1 MLKKFSA
8 LLLIFALLFSI
19 AGCSSTNN
27 QGTNITAPA
36 GSAADSNLSESQNT
50 VSTNTLG
57 LLKVHF
63 IDVGQGDSI
72 FIQSP
77 TGETMLIDAGVPQM
91 GNRVVNYLKNLGI
104 KKIDILVGTHPHED
118 HIGGMDYVIDNFDI
132 GKFYMP
138 KVTTNTKTFEYVLNA
153 AKNKGLK
160 IDVAKAGVSLDLGSE
175 ASAKM
180 IAPNGTK
187 YDDLNEY
194 SAVIKLTY
202 GDTSFLFTGDAGAE
216 SEKEMINQG
225 YDLKSD
231 VLKIGHHGSYTST
244 TTAFLNAVDPE
255 YAVISSGKGNDYGHP
270 HSVTLKKLKVRNI
283 PVYRTDEC
291 GTIVATSDGHKI
303 SFNVKPGD
311 YVPGQRN

>member
-1 MLKKFSA
+1 MFKKI
-8 LLLIFALLFSI
+8 LIFSLIVALLFSL
-19 AGCSSTNN
+19 AGCSLDTTNFNQVQSETQNSTV
-27 QGTNITAPA
+27 QSKDGI
-36 GSAADSNLSESQNT
+36 
-50 VSTNTLG
+50 
-57 LLKVHF
+57 LKVYF

-72 FIQSP
+72 FIKSP
-77 TGETMLIDAGVPQM
+77 DGKTMLIDAGVPEM
-91 GNRVVNYLKNLGI
+91 GKKVVDYIKSLGV

-118 HIGGMDYVIDNFDI
+118 HIGGMDYVINNFDI

-160 IDVAKAGVSLDLGSE
+160 IDVAKAGVSLDLGPE
-175 ASAKM
+175 VSAKM
-180 IAPNGTK
+180 IAPNRTK

-194 SAVIKLTY
+194 SAVIKLNY
-202 GDTSFLFTGDAGAE
+202 GDTSFLFTGDAEAE

-244 TTAFLNAVDPE
+244 TAAFLDAVDPE
-255 YAVISSGKGNDYGHP
+255 YAVISCGKGNDYGHP
-270 HSVTLKKLKVRNI
+270 HSVTLKKLKARNI

-291 GTIVATSDGHKI
+291 GTIVATSDGHSV

>member
-1 MLKKFSA
+1 MFKKI
-8 LLLIFALLFSI
+8 LIFSLIVALLFSL
-19 AGCSSTNN
+19 AGCSLDTTNFNQAQSETQNSTV
-27 QGTNITAPA
+27 QSKDGI
-36 GSAADSNLSESQNT
+36 
-50 VSTNTLG
+50 
-57 LLKVHF
+57 LKVYF

-72 FIQSP
+72 FIKSP
-77 TGETMLIDAGVPQM
+77 DGKTMLIDAGVPEM
-91 GNRVVNYLKNLGI
+91 GKKVVDYIKSLGV

-118 HIGGMDYVIDNFDI
+118 HIGGMDYVINNFDI

-160 IDVAKAGVSLDLGSE
+160 IDVAKAGVSLDLGPE
-175 ASAKM
+175 VSAKM

-194 SAVIKLTY
+194 SAVIKLNY
-202 GDTSFLFTGDAGAE
+202 GDTSFLFTGDAEAE

-244 TTAFLNAVDPE
+244 TAAFLDAVDPE
-255 YAVISSGKGNDYGHP
+255 YAVISCGKGNDYGHP
-270 HSVTLKKLKVRNI
+270 HSVTLKKLKARNI

-291 GTIVATSDGHKI
+291 GTIVATSDGHSI

>member
-1 MLKKFSA
+1 MLKKFFIVF
-8 LLLIFALLFSI
+8 LIFTLLFSI
-19 AGCSSTNN
+19 AGCSSTNYQDVN
-27 QGTNITAPA
+27 TATPA
-36 GSAADSNLSESQNT
+36 GNTANLTQNESHNAASANT
-50 VSTNTLG
+50 AG

-63 IDVGQGDSI
+63 LDVGQGDSI

-77 TGETMLIDAGVPQM
+77 SGKTMLIDAGVPQM
-91 GNRVVNYLKNLGI
+91 GNKVVNYLKNLGV

-132 GKFYMP
+132 GQFYMP

-153 AKNKGLK
+153 ARNKGLK
-160 IDVAKAGVSLDLGSE
+160 IDVAKAGVSLDLGPE
-175 ASAKM
+175 ASAMM

-194 SAVIKLTY
+194 SAVIKLNY

-231 VLKIGHHGSYTST
+231 VLKIGHHGSSTST
-244 TTAFLNAVDPE
+244 TAAFLDAVDPE
-255 YAVISSGKGNDYGHP
+255 YAVISCGKGNDYGHP
-270 HSVTLKKLKVRNI
+270 HSVTLKKLKARNI

-291 GTIVATSDGHKI
+291 GTIVATSDGHSI